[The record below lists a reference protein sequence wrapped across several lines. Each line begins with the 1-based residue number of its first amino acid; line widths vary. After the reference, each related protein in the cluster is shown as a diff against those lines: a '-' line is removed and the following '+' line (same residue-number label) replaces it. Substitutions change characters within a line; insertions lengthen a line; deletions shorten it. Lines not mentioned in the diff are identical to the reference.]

1 MDPTLWVISAW
12 NDNGFNVNVRDPNR
26 LKRTDFFPGLG
37 WFIPRKLFKGELQK
51 KWPKL
56 HWDHWMR
63 DDEQTKGRD
72 ALFPEVPRDYHMGVK
87 GTFMDKKMH
96 NQCVPGACVHVGFAT
111 MFPFARVVW
120 YGACG
125 VMRSCVL
132 CRPVQRHPNLTE
144 AWCLARY
151 FAAIEYNQDPKFDWA
166 SAEAEQQ
173 LRYSVKTEY
182 LARLTA
188 DIKRGQ
194 HIRSVKELDAVTTGV
209 AVVWC
214 VPQGEVACCHTH
226 LTCYFDCYALG
237 TWPGTKRGWMP
248 STRCSCTTPRRSS
261 PLPLTSA
268 CGTSPNVVRHT
279 HSHALW
285 LSNHRLTR
293 DFVHVC
299 NVRLRS
305 DRISRRR
312 P

>member
-96 NQCVPGACVHVGFAT
+96 NQCVPGACVHVGFVT

-214 VPQGEVACCHTH
+214 VPQGEARVLACCHTH
-226 LTCYFDCYALG
+226 LTTGWRHVLLRLLCLGDLARYQARMDAKYSLQLHNPKAFKPIAAYFRVWHEPQRGTPHTFARAVALE
-237 TWPGTKRGWMP
+237 PP
-248 STRCSCTTPRRSS
+248 PHTRLCT
-261 PLPLTSA
+261 
-268 CGTSPNVVRHT
+268 CV
-279 HSHALW
+279 
-285 LSNHRLTR
+285 
-293 DFVHVC
+293 
-299 NVRLRS
+299 
-305 DRISRRR
+305 
-312 P
+312 